1 MKKLIAIL
9 LVLVMVLAVA
19 GCTKPVETPDGSTNG
34 TTAGTEPK
42 SDVMTHEQ
50 YMAAAKDAKVV
61 VETYVQATQSW
72 WDNKITAY
80 CQSKDGAFFAY
91 EMACSQEDAA
101 KLVPGTKIKITGTKG
116 EWSGEIEIMDGK
128 FEFVEG
134 GDTYIAEALDATAL
148 LGTDDLIKHQNEKV
162 AFKGMTVAASK
173 DKEGNE
179 HAFLYNWDGSGSADS
194 DSDLYFNV
202 SVNDKTY
209 TFCVEYYLC
218 GPGTDAYKAVQALK
232 VGDVID
238 AEGFLYWYEGVQPHI
253 TAITVK

>member
-9 LVLVMVLAVA
+9 LVLVMALSIV
-19 GCTKPVETPDGSTNG
+19 GCSKPVENPDGTTAG

-42 SDVMTHEQ
+42 SDVMTHEE

-61 VETYVQATQSW
+61 IETYVQATQSW

-91 EMACSQEDAA
+91 EMACSEEDAA

-134 GDTYIAEALDATAL
+134 GDTYIAEAFDATAL

-162 AFKGMTVAASK
+162 AFKGLTVEKIEYKNGEPGDDIYVTLGLNGKSY
-173 DKEGNE
+173 D
-179 HAFLYNWDGSGSADS
+179 
-194 DSDLYFNV
+194 
-202 SVNDKTY
+202 
-209 TFCVEYYLC
+209 FCVERYLTA
-218 GPGTDAYKAVQALK
+218 PETDLYKSFATLE
-232 VGDVID
+232 VGKTVDV
-238 AEGFLYWYEGVQPHI
+238 EGFLYWYEGANPHI

>member
-9 LVLVMVLAVA
+9 LVLVMVLSVA
-19 GCTKPVETPDGSTNG
+19 GCTKPVENPDGSSTNN

-50 YMAAAKDAKVV
+50 YMAAAKDAKVT

-72 WDNKITAY
+72 WDNKITVY

-91 EMACSQEDAA
+91 EMACTQEDAA
-101 KLVPGTKIKITGTKG
+101 KLVAGTKIKITGTKG
-116 EWSGEIEIMDGK
+116 EWSGEIEIMDGT

-134 GDTYIAEALDATAL
+134 GDTYIAEAFDATAL

-162 AFKGMTVAASK
+162 AFKGMTVEKIDYKNGEPGDDIYVTLGLNGKS
-173 DKEGNE
+173 
-179 HAFLYNWDGSGSADS
+179 YN
-194 DSDLYFNV
+194 
-202 SVNDKTY
+202 
-209 TFCVEYYLC
+209 FCVERYLTA
-218 GPGTDAYKAVQALK
+218 PETDLYKSFATLE
-232 VGDVID
+232 VGKTIDV
-238 AEGFLYWYEGVQPHI
+238 EGFLYWYEGANPHI